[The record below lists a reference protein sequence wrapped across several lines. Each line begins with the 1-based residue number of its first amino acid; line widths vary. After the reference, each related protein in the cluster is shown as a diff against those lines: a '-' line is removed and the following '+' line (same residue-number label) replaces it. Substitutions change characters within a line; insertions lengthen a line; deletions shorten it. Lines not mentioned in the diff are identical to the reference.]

1 MKKIALF
8 CLCSLTAISILTG
21 CAGSS
26 SEAEENLGTA
36 VLGEYKGVKVNVAA
50 PEVTDEEVQ
59 QSIDTVL
66 SQNPKLVEAD
76 RAAAEG
82 DTVNINYKGLQ
93 DGVEFAGGS
102 AEDQDLKLGSGKMI
116 DGFEDGIIG
125 MKKGETKTLDLTFP
139 EDYAQEALAGQ
150 PASFEI
156 TVNSVKEEQEAVL
169 DDEFVQS
176 VSEYQTVA
184 EYKESIR
191 ESLMTQKEQAADY
204 EIQQTVLQTVIDGA
218 QIKLSKNAV
227 SKRYNNSLELY
238 KQQAKMYG
246 MSLSQMAQAYGM
258 DEPALKEQIYAGA
271 EEDATTQLVLDTIAA
286 QENMTLEDTDR
297 QYFAQMSGQTLE
309 DAVAYYGQETLDNMA
324 LNYKVMTFLADN
336 ADNET
341 GYKPVREPL
350 AEVEAE
356 ETEAT
361 ENSEAAETE
370 AAETEAA
377 ETEAGSKAN

>member
-1 MKKIALF
+1 
-8 CLCSLTAISILTG
+8 
-21 CAGSS
+21 
-26 SEAEENLGTA
+26 
-36 VLGEYKGVKVNVAA
+36 
-50 PEVTDEEVQ
+50 
-59 QSIDTVL
+59 
-66 SQNPKLVEAD
+66 VEAD

-191 ESLMTQKEQAADY
+191 ESLMTQKKQAADY

-377 ETEAGSKAN
+377 ETEAAETEAGSKAN